1 MVTRK
6 LLRRTG
12 VVALAAA
19 LMLPVGVAS
28 AHPDPEEGHVHPA
41 PATPKMDGFELLGQV
56 NPGEGSNAD
65 VYAFDG
71 FAYLGSWIGMGCLSK
86 GIRVYDLHDP
96 RHPTQVSTF
105 ADAASNPA
113 LAGTWTEKVIVQR
126 VHTRSFRGV
135 LAAVSFQACSSTDTT
150 SFRGFGV
157 YDVTDPRHPRELSRY
172 AAPGTRGSHEIWL
185 GADNGRA
192 FVYTAVI
199 RSELTTSPTFDPVT
213 RDATVP
219 GRADFRI
226 VDVSDPRAPRDAGEW
241 GAWKELGV
249 KPNAGGK
256 SNFVHSVRVDDN
268 LRRATLSYW
277 DLGTV
282 FLDISNPARPRFL
295 GKTTPTQGATH
306 SSFITRG
313 GTILVETHE
322 TDAGL
327 PVYYDIS
334 RPSQPRQ
341 LATFSIDGFENDT
354 VHDPKV
360 RGATTFFSWYSF
372 GIVAASSAHPSRP
385 ELRAQFIPDSDYV
398 NPDFFCTEP
407 CAQVWG
413 VALSG
418 NLVLASDMNS
428 GLYVLRLR

>member
-1 MVTRK
+1 M
-6 LLRRTG
+6 G
-12 VVALAAA
+12 VVMMAVVLAL
-19 LMLPVGVAS
+19 PPGVAS

-41 PATPKMDGFELLGQV
+41 PANPTQVGFELLGAV
-56 NPGEGSNAD
+56 NPGAGSNAD
-65 VYAFDG
+65 VYGFDG
-71 FAYLGSWIGMGCLSK
+71 FAYLASWVGQGCLSN
-86 GIRVYDLHDP
+86 GIRVYDLRDP
-96 RHPTQVSTF
+96 RHPAHVSTF

-113 LAGTWTEKVIVQR
+113 NAGTWTEKIIVQR
-126 VHTRSFRGV
+126 VHTRSFHGV

-150 SFRGFGV
+150 SFRGFAV

-185 GADNGRA
+185 GANGGRA
-192 FVYTAVI
+192 FVYTAII
-199 RSELTTSPTFDPVT
+199 RSELTTSPTFDPAT

-226 VDVSDPRAPRDAGEW
+226 VDVSDPTRPRDVGEW

-256 SNFVHSVRVDDN
+256 SNFVHSVRVDEN

-282 FLDISNPARPRFL
+282 FLDIANPARPRFL

-306 SSFITRG
+306 SSYVTRG
-313 GTILVETHE
+313 GTLLVETHE

-341 LATFSIDGFENDT
+341 LSTFSIEGFENDT

-360 RGATTFFSWYSF
+360 RGNTTFFSWYSF
-372 GIVAASSAHPSRP
+372 GVVAAGSANPSNPR
-385 ELRAQFIPDSDYV
+385 LRAQFIPDSDYV

-413 VALSG
+413 VALEGS
-418 NLVLASDMNS
+418 LVLASDMNS

>member
-1 MVTRK
+1 MVKIR
-6 LLRRTG
+6 LLGRVG
-12 VVALAAA
+12 VIVLAVALA
-19 LMLPVGVAS
+19 LPVGVAS

-41 PATPKMDGFELLGQV
+41 PANPKQVGFELLAAV
-56 NPGEGSNAD
+56 NPGTGTNAD

-71 FAYLGSWIGMGCLSK
+71 FAYLGSWVGQGCLSK
-86 GIRVYDLHDP
+86 GIRVYDLRDP

-105 ADAASNPA
+105 ADAASDPS

-126 VHTRSFRGV
+126 VHTRSFHGA

-150 SFRGFGV
+150 SFRGFAV
-157 YDVTDPRHPRELSRY
+157 YDVTNPRHPRELSRY

-185 GADNGRA
+185 GADGGQA
-192 FVYTAVI
+192 FVYTAII
-199 RSELTTSPTFDPVT
+199 RSELTTSPTYDPVT

-226 VDVSDPRAPRDAGEW
+226 VDVSDPTRPRDVGEW

-249 KPNAGGK
+249 KPNAGGRA
-256 SNFVHSVRVDDN
+256 NFVHSVRVDDN

-282 FLDISNPARPRFL
+282 LLDIANPARPRFL

-306 SSFITRG
+306 SSFVTRG
-313 GTILVETHE
+313 GNLLVETHE
-322 TDAGL
+322 TEAGL

-341 LATFSIDGFENDT
+341 LSTFSIEGSENDT

-360 RGATTFFSWYSF
+360 RGNTTFFSWYSL
-372 GIVAASSAHPSRP
+372 GVVAARSANPTEP
-385 ELRAQFIPDSDYV
+385 TLLAQFIPDTDYV

-407 CAQVWG
+407 CAEVWG
-413 VALSG
+413 VALEG

>member
-1 MVTRK
+1 VTIR
-6 LLRRTG
+6 LLRRMG
-12 VVALAAA
+12 VVVLAGV
-19 LMLPVGVAS
+19 LTLPVGVAS
-28 AHPDPEEGHVHPA
+28 AHPDPGQGHMHPA
-41 PATPKMDGFELLGQV
+41 PATPTRVGFDLLGQA
-56 NPGEGSNAD
+56 NPGAGSNAD

-71 FAYLGSWIGMGCLSK
+71 FAYLGSWIGKGCLSK

-96 RHPTQVSTF
+96 RHPTHVSTF
-105 ADAASNPA
+105 ADAISTPD

-126 VHTRSFRGV
+126 VRTRSFHGV
-135 LAAVSFQACSSTDTT
+135 LAAVSFQSCSSADTT
-150 SFRGFGV
+150 AFRGFAV
-157 YDVTDPRHPRELSRY
+157 YDVTNPRQPRELSRY
-172 AAPGTRGSHEIWL
+172 AAPGTRGSHEIWF
-185 GADNGRA
+185 GADDGRA
-192 FVYTAVI
+192 FVYTAII
-199 RSELTTSPTFDPVT
+199 RSELTTSPTFDPAT
-213 RDATVP
+213 GDATLP

-226 VDVSDPRAPRDAGEW
+226 VDVSDPRRPRDTGEW

-256 SNFVHSVRVDDN
+256 GNFVHSVRVDDN

-277 DLGTV
+277 DLGTIL
-282 FLDISNPARPRFL
+282 LDISNPARPRFL

-306 SSFITRG
+306 SSYTTRG
-313 GTILVETHE
+313 GTLLVETHE
-322 TDAGL
+322 TNAGL

-341 LATFSIDGFENDT
+341 LSTFSVEGFEDDT

-360 RGATTFFSWYSF
+360 RGATTFFSWYSL
-372 GIVAASSAHPSRP
+372 GIVAARSANPSRP
-385 ELRAQFIPDSDYV
+385 TQIAHFIPDTDYL
-398 NPDFFCTEP
+398 NPDFFCEEA

-413 VALSG
+413 VALDG

>member
-1 MVTRK
+1 MVTIR
-6 LLRRTG
+6 LLRRAG
-12 VVALAAA
+12 VVAMATAVI
-19 LMLPVGVAS
+19 LPGVAS
-28 AHPDPEEGHVHPA
+28 AHPDPTEGHVHPR
-41 PATPKMDGFELLGQV
+41 PATPTQQGFELLGQA
-56 NPGEGSNAD
+56 NPGTGSNGD

-71 FAYLGSWIGMGCLSK
+71 FAYLGSWIGQGCLSN
-86 GIRVYDLHDP
+86 GIRVYDLRDP
-96 RHPTQVSTF
+96 RHPAHVSTF

-113 LAGTWTEKVIVQR
+113 LAGTWTEKVIVER

-150 SFRGFGV
+150 AFRGFGV

-185 GADNGRA
+185 GANNGKA
-192 FVYTAVI
+192 FVYTAII
-199 RSELTTSPTFDPVT
+199 RSELTTSPTFDPAT
-213 RDATVP
+213 GDATVP

-226 VDVSDPRAPRDAGEW
+226 VDVSNPRRPTDVGEW
-241 GAWKELGV
+241 GAWRELGV
-249 KPNAGGK
+249 KPNADGR

-268 LRRATLSYW
+268 LQRAYLSYW

-282 FLDISNPARPRFL
+282 MLDISTPARPRLL

-306 SSFITRG
+306 SSFVARDG
-313 GTILVETHE
+313 RLLVETHE
-322 TDAGL
+322 TEAGL

-341 LATFSIDGFENDT
+341 LSTFSIDGFETDT

-360 RGATTFFSWYSF
+360 RGNTTFFSWYSF
-372 GIVAASSAHPSRP
+372 GVVAARSTAPGRP
-385 ELRAQFIPDSDYV
+385 TLRAQFIPDTDYI
-398 NPDFFCTEP
+398 NPDFFCDQP

-413 VALSG
+413 VALDG
-418 NLVLASDMNS
+418 GLVLASDMNS

>member
-1 MVTRK
+1 VHNR
-6 LLRRTG
+6 LFRRAS
-12 VVALAAA
+12 VVALATV

-28 AHPDPEEGHVHPA
+28 AHPGDETPIPA
-41 PATPKMDGFELLGQV
+41 KTTGKTAGFELLAQV
-56 NPGEGSNAD
+56 NPGAGANAD

-71 FAYLGSWIGMGCLSK
+71 FAYLGSWLGKGCLSK
-86 GIRVYDLHDP
+86 GIRIYDLRDP

-113 LAGTWTEKVIVQR
+113 LVGTWTEKVIVQR
-126 VHTRSFRGV
+126 VHTRSFHGT
-135 LAAVSFQACSSTDTT
+135 LAAVSFQNCSTTDTHA
-150 SFRGFGV
+150 FRGFGV

-172 AAPGTRGSHEIWL
+172 AAPGTRGSHELWL

-192 FVYTAVI
+192 FVYTAII
-199 RSELTTSPTFDPVT
+199 RSELTTSPTYDPAT

-226 VDVSDPRAPRDAGEW
+226 VDVSNPTQPRDVGEW

-256 SNFVHSVRVDDN
+256 ANLVHSVRIDDK
-268 LRRATLSYW
+268 LRRAILSYW

-282 FLDISNPARPRFL
+282 FLDIANPNRPRFL

-306 SSFITRG
+306 SSFLTRG
-313 GTILVETHE
+313 GTLLVETHE
-322 TDAGL
+322 TQAGL

-334 RPSQPRQ
+334 RPSQPRR
-341 LATFSIDGFENDT
+341 LSNFSIEGFENDS

-360 RGATTFFSWYSF
+360 RGATTFFSWYSL
-372 GIVAASSAHPSRP
+372 GVVAARSAIPSRP
-385 ELRAQFIPDSDYV
+385 TLRAQFIPDTDYL

-407 CAQVWG
+407 CAEVWG
-413 VALSG
+413 VALADD
-418 NLVLASDMNS
+418 LVLASDMNS

>member
-1 MVTRK
+1 MVMTR
-6 LLRRTG
+6 LTRRVG

-19 LMLPVGVAS
+19 LMTPVGVAT
-28 AHPDPEEGHVHPA
+28 AHPGHGNPVPGS
-41 PATPKMDGFELLGQV
+41 ATGKNIGFELLGRV
-56 NPGEGSNAD
+56 NPGVGSNAD

-71 FAYLGSWIGMGCLSK
+71 FAYLGSWVGQGCLSK
-86 GIRVYDLHDP
+86 GVRVYDLRDP
-96 RHPTQVSTF
+96 RHPTHVSTF

-135 LAAVSFQACSSTDTT
+135 LAAVSFQACGPDATV
-150 SFRGFGV
+150 FRGFGV

-172 AAPGTRGSHEIWL
+172 ETPGTQGSHEIWL
-185 GADNGRA
+185 GANAGRA
-192 FVYTAVI
+192 FVYTAI
-199 RSELTTSPTFDPVT
+199 INSELTTSPTYDPVT
-213 RDATVP
+213 DDATVP

-226 VDVSDPRAPRDAGEW
+226 VDVSDPTHPREAGEW

-249 KPNAGGK
+249 KPNADDK
-256 SNFVHSVRVDDN
+256 SNFVHSVRVDDK
-268 LRRATLSYW
+268 LRQAVLSYW

-282 FLDISNPARPRFL
+282 LLDIANPTRPRFL
-295 GKTTPTQGATH
+295 GRTTPTQGATH
-306 SSFITRG
+306 SSFVARG
-313 GTILVETHE
+313 GTLLVETHE
-322 TDAGL
+322 TGAGL

-341 LATFSIDGFENDT
+341 LGTFSVEGSEDST

-360 RGATTFFSWYSF
+360 RGNTTFFSWYDL
-372 GIVAASSAHPSRP
+372 GVVAARSANPSQPR
-385 ELRAQFIPDSDYV
+385 LRAQFVPDTDYI

-413 VALSG
+413 VALHRG
-418 NLVLASDMNS
+418 LVLASDMNS

>member
-1 MVTRK
+1 MNRLV
-6 LLRRTG
+6 LRMG
-12 VVALAAA
+12 VVALSAVLA
-19 LMLPVGVAS
+19 LPVGVAS
-28 AHPDPEEGHVHPA
+28 AHDGDEHVHPA
-41 PATPKMDGFELLGQV
+41 PASPKQVGFELLGTA
-56 NPGEGSNAD
+56 NPGTGSTGD

-71 FAYLGSWIGMGCLSK
+71 FAYLGSWIGQGCLSK
-86 GIRVYDLHDP
+86 GIRVYDLSDP

-135 LAAVSFQACSSTDTT
+135 LAAVSFQSCSSTDQQA
-150 SFRGFGV
+150 FRGFGV

-172 AAPGTRGSHEIWL
+172 SAPGTRGSHEIWL
-185 GADNGRA
+185 GAHGGRA
-192 FVYTAVI
+192 FVYTAII

-226 VDVSDPRAPRDAGEW
+226 VDVTDPRRPRDTGEW
-241 GAWKELGV
+241 GAWRELGI
-249 KPNAGGK
+249 KPNADGRA
-256 SNFVHSVRVDDN
+256 NFVHSVRVDDN
-268 LRRATLSYW
+268 LRRAYLSYW

-282 FLDISNPARPRFL
+282 LLDISDPARPRFL
-295 GKTTPTQGATH
+295 GRTTPTQGATH
-306 SSFITRG
+306 SSFVTRG
-313 GTILVETHE
+313 GTLLVETHE
-322 TDAGL
+322 TEAGL

-341 LATFSIDGFENDT
+341 LSTFSVEGFGNDT

-360 RGATTFFSWYSF
+360 RGATTFFSWYSL
-372 GIVAASSAHPSRP
+372 GVVAARSAVPTRP
-385 ELRAQFIPDSDYV
+385 TLLAQFVPDTDYI
-398 NPDFFCTEP
+398 NPDFFCEEP

-413 VALSG
+413 VALEG
-418 NLVLASDMNS
+418 GLVLASDMNS

>member
-1 MVTRK
+1 MVRIR
-6 LLRRTG
+6 LLGRAG
-12 VVALAAA
+12 MVALAAV
-19 LMLPVGVAS
+19 LMLPGVAS
-28 AHPDPEEGHVHPA
+28 AHPDPEEGHTHPR
-41 PATPKMDGFELLGQV
+41 PATPTQRGFDLLGQA
-56 NPGEGSNAD
+56 NPGTGSNAD
-65 VYAFDG
+65 VFAFDG
-71 FAYLGSWIGMGCLSK
+71 FAYLGSWIGQGCLSK

-113 LAGTWTEKVIVQR
+113 LAGTWTEKVIVAR
-126 VHTRSFRGV
+126 VRTRSFRGV

-185 GADNGRA
+185 GADGGEA
-192 FVYTAVI
+192 FVYTAII

-226 VDVSDPRAPRDAGEW
+226 VNVSDPRRPRDVGEW
-241 GAWKELGV
+241 GAWRELGV
-249 KPNAGGK
+249 KPNADGRA
-256 SNFVHSVRVDDN
+256 NFVHSVRVDDN
-268 LRRATLSYW
+268 LRRAYLSYW

-282 FLDISNPARPRFL
+282 ILDISAPWRPRFL

-306 SSFITRG
+306 SSFVTRG
-313 GTILVETHE
+313 GTLLVETHE

-334 RPSQPRQ
+334 RPAQPRQ
-341 LATFSIDGFENDT
+341 LSTFSIEGFENDT

-360 RGATTFFSWYSF
+360 RGATTFYSWYSL
-372 GIVAASSAHPSRP
+372 GVVAARSADPRRP
-385 ELRAQFIPDSDYV
+385 ALRAQFIPDTDYV
-398 NPDFFCTEP
+398 NPDFFCEEP

-413 VALSG
+413 VALEG
-418 NLVLASDMNS
+418 GLVLASDMNS